1 MHIHPCQRGFRN
13 IDGKLANIILLDHYI
28 KSKRIK
34 RKSYNIC
41 SLDIRKAFDSVS
53 HHSIMRAL
61 KRFGIHP
68 AFAEY
73 ISSIPSGV
81 QTTISVGNKS
91 TGLIEVR
98 RGVKQGDPL
107 SPVLFN
113 LVMDELIC

>member
-1 MHIHPCQRGFRN
+1 
-13 IDGKLANIILLDHYI
+13 
-28 KSKRIK
+28 
-34 RKSYNIC
+34 
-41 SLDIRKAFDSVS
+41 
-53 HHSIMRAL
+53 MRAL

-113 LVMDELIC
+113 LVMDELICKLNYEKTGGTIALNAKVAAVAFTDDIVLL